1 MNRYIVRI
9 ELHDAKPEDY
19 DVLHQI
25 MAGAQFSRK
34 ARCEDG
40 SVYHLP
46 TAEYYTETMENS
58 DELLHAIIGAA
69 SAATKLRG
77 GSFEILLSKLDSLT
91 TFHC

>member
-19 DVLHQI
+19 DVLHQMMI
-25 MAGAQFSRK
+25 GAQFSKK

-40 SVYHLP
+40 SAYRLP

-58 DELLHAIIGAA
+58 DELLHAII
-69 SAATKLRG
+69 SAATTLRG